1 MSAERDANRSDST
14 KEVAT
19 PQNHD
24 IRGRD
29 IMSNKRPNGLRE
41 QFDRM
46 DKRIAIENKFK
57 SMTHK
62 GPQRYVPGGEMLV
75 KDADAWARDLAKNRV
90 PTGFTKEL
98 ESLNRARG
106 TNGL

>member
-1 MSAERDANRSDST
+1 MSAERDANRSDSN

-29 IMSNKRPNGLRE
+29 IMSNKRNGVRE

-46 DKRIAIENKFK
+46 DKRIAIENTFK

-62 GPQRYVPGGEMLV
+62 GPQKYVPGGDMLV
-75 KDADAWARDLAKNRV
+75 KDANAWARDLAKNRV
-90 PTGFTKEL
+90 PAGFTKEL

-106 TNGL
+106 HNGL